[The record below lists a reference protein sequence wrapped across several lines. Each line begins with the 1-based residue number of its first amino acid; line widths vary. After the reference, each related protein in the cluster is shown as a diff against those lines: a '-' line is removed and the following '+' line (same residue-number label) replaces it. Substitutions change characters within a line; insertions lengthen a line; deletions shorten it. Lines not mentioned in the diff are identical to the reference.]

1 MTLRICYCFPEPAG
15 TSITRNAREE
25 SLSLEPLITAIQ
37 LPAGRFFP
45 IISSMRKNQAKGQ
58 NRGKRPQAR
67 DSRKKKRRDDGRL
80 SGFTTLSQVVGA
92 PKRHA
97 YHSHLPVQDA
107 KIVKEPFE
115 TCPLC
120 GSRIESIASCLTTP
134 DGAHAHFDCVIAQIK
149 KDNPLSEGQTL
160 SYSGRGNFA
169 IFEKDGEGKW
179 TVVRRISYE
188 SGENF
193 EKMKTFV
200 EGVKV

>member
-1 MTLRICYCFPEPAG
+1 M
-15 TSITRNAREE
+15 
-25 SLSLEPLITAIQ
+25 
-37 LPAGRFFP
+37 
-45 IISSMRKNQAKGQ
+45 
-58 NRGKRPQAR
+58 
-67 DSRKKKRRDDGRL
+67 
-80 SGFTTLSQVVGA
+80 
-92 PKRHA
+92 
-97 YHSHLPVQDA
+97 
-107 KIVKEPFE
+107 KEPFE

-134 DGAHAHFDCVIAQIK
+134 EGAHAHFDCVIAQIK